1 MECFNKYRDPEYFCN
16 LQSNIKSKSLSIFHP
31 NVCFLSKNFD
41 QLHALLTELDIDF
54 DFIGITESR
63 KANFSPTN
71 IALVNYAIEQTS
83 TESNTGG
90 ALLYINRKN
99 SYKIWKDLKLY
110 KPHKTESV
118 FVEIIIPKRTN
129 IIVGCIYRHPT
140 NNIDDFN
147 TYYLRPLPLKLS
159 KESWIEFLYSV
170 SLILTF

>member
-1 MECFNKYRDPEYFCN
+1 MNVSNKYGDPEYFCN
-16 LQSNIKSKSLSIFHP
+16 LPGNIKSKRLSIFHH
-31 NVCFLSKNFD
+31 NVCSLSKNFD

-54 DFIGITESR
+54 DFIGITESP
-63 KANFSPTN
+63 KTNFSLTN

-83 TESNTGG
+83 TESNAGG

-99 SYKIWKDLKLY
+99 SHKIQKDLKLY

-129 IIVGCIYRHPT
+129 VIVGCIYRHPN

-147 TYYLRPLPLKLS
+147 TYYLRPLPLKVS
-159 KESWIEFLYSV
+159 KES
-170 SLILTF
+170 